1 MLLST
6 SPSIPSPKSTSGFG
20 PKDSPRYVCWIFRLP
35 PQVSNLRGD
44 ETIDV
49 VKILYVIGTLE
60 IGGSERQLVSLVK
73 GLDRSKFSP
82 AVFCLTAQGP
92 LVAELTQAGVKVECF
107 GLRGLRV
114 LRNPG
119 AIARRLS
126 TFSLALRHEQPAIVH
141 GFLFHAYVLGTV
153 AAKLAGV
160 PIVITSRRSLG

>member
-1 MLLST
+1 
-6 SPSIPSPKSTSGFG
+6 
-20 PKDSPRYVCWIFRLP
+20 
-35 PQVSNLRGD
+35 
-44 ETIDV
+44 DV

-92 LVAELTQAGVKVECF
+92 LVAELSRAGIKVECF

-119 AIARRLS
+119 AIARRLLA
-126 TFSLALRHEQPAIVH
+126 FSLALRHEQPAIVH

-160 PIVITSRRSLG
+160 PIVITSRRSLGHFKAKRPHYRIAERLANRMTDLVIANSEAVKQ